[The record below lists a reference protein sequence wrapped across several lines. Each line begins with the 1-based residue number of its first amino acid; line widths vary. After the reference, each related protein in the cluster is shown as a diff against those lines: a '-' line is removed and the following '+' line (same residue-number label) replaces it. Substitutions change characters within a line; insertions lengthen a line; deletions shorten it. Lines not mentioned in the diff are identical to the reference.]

1 VVWTQGAEF
10 LYGWSPEEAQGRSA
24 HDLLK
29 TRFPEPLEA
38 INERLEELGE
48 WQGELTHQTKDG
60 RTLTVASH
68 WVLHSHDHG
77 AAPHVIEVNNDIS
90 EMKSVQSALERAN
103 VELASF
109 AYEVAH
115 DIQSPLRRIN
125 SFAELL
131 SNSLGTAPLET
142 QKATLKTILEGADT
156 LHQLINSLLQYATAE
171 SAPEDPETVPLDRVL
186 EQVGRNLQPLMEETG
201 AQLSW
206 DPLPEVVGR
215 SARLLR
221 VLQNLVTNAVKY
233 GRRGIIPAVHVWA
246 ESQPGEWVVHV
257 RDNGIGI
264 DSRFTEKV
272 FAPLKRLHGPEIRG
286 VGLGLA
292 ICKRIVEGE
301 GGRIWVDSTP
311 GEGSTFHF
319 TLPDRPSA
327 PDR

>member
-1 VVWTQGAEF
+1 
-10 LYGWSPEEAQGRSA
+10 
-24 HDLLK
+24 
-29 TRFPEPLEA
+29 
-38 INERLEELGE
+38 
-48 WQGELTHQTKDG
+48 
-60 RTLTVASH
+60 
-68 WVLHSHDHG
+68 
-77 AAPHVIEVNNDIS
+77 
-90 EMKSVQSALERAN
+90 
-103 VELASF
+103 
-109 AYEVAH
+109 
-115 DIQSPLRRIN
+115 
-125 SFAELL
+125 
-131 SNSLGTAPLET
+131 
-142 QKATLKTILEGADT
+142 
-156 LHQLINSLLQYATAE
+156 LINSLLQYATAE

-233 GRRGIIPAVHVWA
+233 GRRGITPAVHVWA
-246 ESQPGEWVVHV
+246 EREPGEWVVHV

-286 VGLGLA
+286 AGLGLA

-311 GEGSTFHF
+311 GDGSIFHF